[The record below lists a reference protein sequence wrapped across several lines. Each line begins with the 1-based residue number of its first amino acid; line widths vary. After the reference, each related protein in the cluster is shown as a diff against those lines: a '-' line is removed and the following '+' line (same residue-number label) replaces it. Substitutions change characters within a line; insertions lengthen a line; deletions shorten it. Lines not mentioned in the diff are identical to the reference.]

1 MFKNI
6 FAFVCL
12 ILIFVSCTDPTSVE
26 KNTMIKNF
34 EINNLLPLEIGNE
47 WNYEINFYNE
57 NQFSLISTKH
67 EKMIVK
73 SKTTLN
79 EIEAFELVH
88 YIDGEKY
95 ATSYVTTN
103 KDQIWLYSN
112 DLEPYVF
119 NDENISKYANA
130 TAGYATAM
138 SECEECMDFDAKW
151 IKIFDQ
157 NDPDWD
163 EIQEV
168 EGNTYP
174 VYYVDTTGIEDE
186 LVESLTRTKLYRNME
201 FSLYFDRQ
209 ISSEDY
215 YKNKKVNSKWI
226 KLSGDVFFEIDSDSS
241 DAEIKFKNSHSNQ
254 LNILKFDV
262 EIQFIQDIGIG
273 NIISL
278 QDYELAGDTQNNIK
292 IRCERKLVDYKL
304 K

>member
-1 MFKNI
+1 MRNNI
-6 FAFVCL
+6 FVIFAL

-26 KNTMIKNF
+26 QNTMKTNF
-34 EINNLLPLEIGNE
+34 EINNLLPLEVGNE

-57 NQFSLISTKH
+57 SGFSLIPTKH

-73 SKTTLN
+73 SKMIIN
-79 EIEAFELVH
+79 EIKAFELVH

-103 KDQIWLYSN
+103 KDQVWLYSD

-119 NDENISKYANA
+119 NEESISKYADA
-130 TAGYATAM
+130 TSGFSTAM
-138 SECEECMDFDAKW
+138 SECEECMEFEAKW
-151 IKIFDQ
+151 IKIYDV
-157 NDPDWD
+157 NDPIWK

-168 EGNTYP
+168 DGETYP
-174 VYYVDTTGIEDE
+174 VYYVDTTGVEDE
-186 LVESLTRTKLYRNME
+186 LVETFTRTKLYRNME
-201 FSLYFDRQ
+201 FSLDSERQ
-209 ISSEDY
+209 ISHEDSF
-215 YKNKKVNSKWI
+215 KNKKVTSKWI
-226 KLSGDVFFEIDSDSS
+226 KLSGSVFLEIDSDST
-241 DAEIKFKNSHSNQ
+241 DAEVKFKNSESNQ
-254 LNILKFDV
+254 LNILRFDV

-278 QDYELAGDTQNNIK
+278 QDYELAGDTSNSIK